1 MNSLSDK
8 LCLAANN
15 ALQTLFGSPELT
27 DRADPANNYEEHSH
41 NSATTKHVAGL
52 MRINHCGEVCA
63 QALYQGQAF
72 TARLPKVRQKMEQAA
87 IEENDHLNWCANRLD
102 SLDSHP
108 SYLNPVWY
116 ASSFAIG
123 ALAGLAGDRWSLGF
137 VAETEHQVAR
147 HLDHHIAA
155 LPKSEQQCKAVLEQM
170 KIDELEHATAAVEA
184 GGATLPPPIKIAM
197 KLTAKIMTKTAY
209 YI

>member
-1 MNSLSDK
+1 MHSFSDK

-15 ALQTLFGSPELT
+15 ALQTLFGSPPLT
-27 DRADPANNYEEHSH
+27 EREDPANKYDKHQSDA
-41 NSATTKHVAGL
+41 ATRKHISGL

-72 TARLPKVRQKMEQAA
+72 TAKLPQVRQKMEQAA
-87 IEENDHLNWCANRLD
+87 IEENDHLYWCANRLD
-102 SLDSHP
+102 ALNSHT

-123 ALAGLAGDRWSLGF
+123 AIAGLAGDKWSLGF

-147 HLDHHIAA
+147 HLDEHLAA
-155 LPKSEQQCKAVLEQM
+155 LPIEEKQCKAVLEQM
-170 KIDELEHATAAVEA
+170 KIDELEHATQAVEA
-184 GGATLPPPIKIAM
+184 GGAPLPPPIKIAM
-197 KLTAKIMTKTAY
+197 KLTAKLMTKTAY
-209 YI
+209 HI